1 MKSKIVGITG
11 TIASGKSL
19 VGKLLEEERVT
30 VLDTD
35 NIGHFV
41 QAHDQEVRT
50 ALRQRF
56 GADVFNENGEVDRKK
71 LGQIVFN
78 DATARQDLNSIVHPA
93 IIRECRRLIA
103 EHADE
108 PIVAVLVPL
117 LFEAGL
123 KKQYDEIWTV
133 TASDTVV
140 RERLKARDGISDEDA
155 EKRLKAQFSQQ
166 EKVAGSDRVI
176 DNSGTADDT
185 RRQVLDLLKMHHS
198 NLP

>member
-35 NIGHFV
+35 HIGHFV